1 MQMQFLTIPVDEAAV
16 WPKSTSGDALQDK
29 VYRHIIYLL
38 TSGYFRP
45 GETLSL
51 RQLSSAL
58 NVSETPVRNALN
70 RLLAENALDVLPNR
84 HVMVPLLTRPR
95 FDEIMD
101 LRKLIEPEIAV
112 HSYRRTTRAD
122 IARLEDI
129 NNRLLEAIASRK
141 LHRCVALNQL
151 FHLTFYELADRPL
164 TFHMIWQMWL
174 RSGAFMFTTLLSDD
188 ITWRAEQHGT
198 LIEGLKMK
206 DMDAC
211 VQAIH
216 DDVSETYKAIIRL
229 PNPRLFAT

>member
-1 MQMQFLTIPVDEAAV
+1 MQVPSTPDDETLI
-16 WPKSTSGDALQDK
+16 WPKTIGGDALQDK
-29 VYRHIIYLL
+29 VYRHVVYLL
-38 TSGYFRP
+38 TCGYFRP

-84 HVMVPLLTRPR
+84 HVRVPLLTRAQ

-101 LRKLIEPEIAV
+101 LRKLIEPDIAM
-112 HSYRRTTRAD
+112 HSYRNATRAD

-129 NNRLLEAIASRK
+129 NTELLEAIGARK
-141 LHRCVALNQL
+141 LHRCIALNQL
-151 FHLTFYELADRPL
+151 FHLTFYELANRPL
-164 TFHMIWQMWL
+164 SFNLVWQLWL

-188 ITWRAEQHGT
+188 ITWRAEQHES
-198 LIEGLKMK
+198 LIGGLKMK

-211 VQAIH
+211 VRAIF
-216 DDVSETYKAIIRL
+216 DDISETQKAIVRL
-229 PNPRLFAT
+229 PNPRLFAA